1 MPSSRG
7 SAGSSVNECEHL
19 RRRQFVVAMRRQIPC
34 GASFCIRKNW
44 APLFSGVTIL
54 WNLVPHFYRP
64 LTKNYFIIAKGQ
76 KTTIIH
82 TVFGVSS
89 NGRTRD
95 FGSLYHGS
103 NPCAPTRIN
112 KNTLLG
118 VFIYSWAHGWVRGD
132 SRSTNTRIHN

>member
-54 WNLVPHFYRP
+54 WNFVPHFYRP
-64 LTKNYFIIAKGQ
+64 LTKNYFIIAKIRKPTII
-76 KTTIIH
+76 KTT
-82 TVFGVSS
+82 FGVSS

-103 NPCAPTRIN
+103 NPCAPT
-112 KNTLLG
+112 KNSTGSAGLIFG
-118 VFIYSWAHGWVRGD
+118 SRTDRCKAF
-132 SRSTNTRIHN
+132 SRSTNTQMNN